1 MRYLVTFKPLGYFF
15 FGNERTFSEDYVA
28 KSAYFP
34 QNTQL
39 LGALR
44 RFLAEEAGLL
54 KVHGNGRYPNKE
66 DMAAY
71 RRLTGTATT
80 ESFENDDNLGAI
92 SYLSSMF
99 LVNEKRD
106 DALFRIPFDVE
117 VNEENVRRYTLANV
131 GSIYTFIDY
140 DAKNASKPFLGGEAF
155 WEAYLSGAEIERDSL
170 QPFVYAKDK
179 KKQTEEGIFVP
190 HAQVGIGLDRKQV
203 IEKMFYRKEDFTLA
217 KAWQFA
223 CVVELDDT
231 IMKFPKKGMI
241 QIGAEGSMF
250 ALESFVL
257 EEEEVASH
265 PVVSALGSTP
275 NTGNTH
281 VCISDVMVSHTDVL
295 QSDFALIPYERNMAM
310 LVAPKGKYK
319 GKSRVSRLVPKG
331 SVLYYYEAKA
341 CTATPAPGAYAKMG
355 YNQII
360 AFNR

>member
-1 MRYLVTFKPLGYFF
+1 MKYLVTFKPLGYFF

-54 KVHGNGRYPNKE
+54 KVHGNGRYPNKK

-71 RRLTGTATT
+71 RSLTGTATT

-155 WEAYLSGAEIERDSL
+155 WVAYLSGAEIERDSL

-257 EEEEVASH
+257 EDEGVASH
-265 PVVSALGSTP
+265 PVVSVLGSTP
-275 NTGNTH
+275 KAGNTH
-281 VCISDVMVSHTDVL
+281 VCISDVMVSHTDAL
-295 QSDFALIPYERNMAM
+295 QSEFALIPYEHKMAT
-310 LVAPKGKYK
+310 LIAPKGKYQK
-319 GKSRVSRLVPKG
+319 KSDAKRLVPRG
-331 SVLYYYEAKA
+331 SVFYYRAAKES
-341 CTATPAPGAYAKMG
+341 TATSAPGAYAKMG

-360 AFNR
+360 TFNR